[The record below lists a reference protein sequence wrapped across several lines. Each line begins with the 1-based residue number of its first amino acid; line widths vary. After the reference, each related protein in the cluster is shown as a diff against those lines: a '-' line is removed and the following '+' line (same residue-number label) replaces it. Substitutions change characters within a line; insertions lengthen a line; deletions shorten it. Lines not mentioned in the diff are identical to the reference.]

1 MFHDII
7 KLSDISRPQRDP
19 NYPGSPTRTTIEFN
33 TIAVVLLVLLSLPYY
48 RTLSLTQWIHLPGD
62 PYVVPVV
69 VLYCILLLCT
79 VTCTTSLYCNYHCS
93 SV

>member
-1 MFHDII
+1 MFHDIVEF
-7 KLSDISRPQRDP
+7 SDISRPQRDP

-48 RTLSLTQWIHLPGD
+48 RTLSLTQWTHLPGD

-69 VLYCILLLCT
+69 VLYS
-79 VTCTTSLYCNYHCS
+79 VYYS
-93 SV
+93 SVL